1 MESDIIKISH
11 LHKSFGEVKA
21 VNDLS
26 FRVKKGELFAFLGVN
41 GAGKSTTISILC
53 GLLKKD
59 SGTVQVNGIETD
71 KAGEMCIRDRSKE
84 VLLLYG
90 YVGYN
95 VRDIAKYL
103 KITEATAYKR
113 LQRAR
118 SALAEKIGIRQGNDR
133 NAASRNSMRCD
144 G

>member
-1 MESDIIKISH
+1 MQKKRKREEKGVFKELLPKERTGYREDALRHAIDNISYG
-11 LHKSFGEVKA
+11 FDETIDEIYRNEIMAA
-21 VNDLS
+21 VLS
-26 FRVKKGELFAFLGVN
+26 LPDV
-41 GAGKSTTISILC
+41 
-53 GLLKKD
+53 
-59 SGTVQVNGIETD
+59 
-71 KAGEMCIRDRSKE
+71 SKE

-118 SALAEKIGIRQGNDR
+118 SALAEKIGRRQGNDR

>member
-1 MESDIIKISH
+1 MQKKRKREEKGTFKELLPKERTGYREDALRHAIDEISYG
-11 LHKSFGEVKA
+11 FDETIDEIYRNEIMAA
-21 VNDLS
+21 VLS
-26 FRVKKGELFAFLGVN
+26 LPDV
-41 GAGKSTTISILC
+41 
-53 GLLKKD
+53 
-59 SGTVQVNGIETD
+59 
-71 KAGEMCIRDRSKE
+71 SKE

-90 YVGYN
+90 YVGYS

-118 SALAEKIGIRQGNDR
+118 SALAEKIGRRQENDR